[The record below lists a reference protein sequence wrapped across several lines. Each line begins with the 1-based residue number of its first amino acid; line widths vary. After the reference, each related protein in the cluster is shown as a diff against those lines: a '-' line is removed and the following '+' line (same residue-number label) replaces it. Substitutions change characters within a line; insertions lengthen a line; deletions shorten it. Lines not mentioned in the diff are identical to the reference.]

1 MKERMI
7 EMTCPHCGHVFHIKR
22 DTLAIA
28 RISENIEKRLQDG
41 TYFYHQCNHCHHLF
55 YMIYPF
61 LFRDPQRKFIL
72 ILSDKKEIDNL
83 PDDELVVRCKDPEQ
97 LVFCYRVL
105 HQQLNLKKMVHFK
118 RQWEKKWTNKAQFDR
133 YDPLHHCLW
142 IKVKEEYKAM
152 ILTKEEEKEL
162 CS

>member
-1 MKERMI
+1 M
-7 EMTCPHCGHVFHIKR
+7 
-22 DTLAIA
+22 
-28 RISENIEKRLQDG
+28 
-41 TYFYHQCNHCHHLF
+41 
-55 YMIYPF
+55 
-61 LFRDPQRKFIL
+61 

-118 RQWEKKWTNKAQFDR
+118 RQWEKKWTNKAKFDR

-162 CS
+162 RS